1 MVSDGIKSNIYYGH
15 VNNQWSSLDN
25 EPDIPLLRGGLKTA
39 HKKETLSK
47 VIAGAATAFAKALTP
62 QRMSPP
68 KKQSSVQTSV
78 SPASK
83 AKLSGAYIS
92 QLRELQLRESGVL
105 DEDEFQEQKRFALD
119 DIRGMNK

>member
-1 MVSDGIKSNIYYGH
+1 MGPNVCKQS
-15 VNNQWSSLDN
+15 VV
-25 EPDIPLLRGGLKTA
+25 E
-39 HKKETLSK
+39 

-92 QLRELQLRESGVL
+92 QLRELQQLRESGVL

-119 DIRGMNK
+119 NIRGMNK

>member
-1 MVSDGIKSNIYYGH
+1 MY

-39 HKKETLSK
+39 HKKETLSE

-68 KKQSSVQTSV
+68 KKQSVQTSV

-83 AKLSGAYIS
+83 AKLSGGLYLATTRITTTS
-92 QLRELQLRESGVL
+92 
-105 DEDEFQEQKRFALD
+105 
-119 DIRGMNK
+119 